1 MRGIFYFM
9 NYEIDQQKLSEQ
21 IILTAKKTA
30 VVSGLYILLVFII
43 VFALYSIGL
52 FLLFDSPKE
61 FFRLSDPKY
70 IEELLVLKASKILL
84 LNMGVSILMHYFL
97 SGIYGIIKNGLALP
111 YSDIG
116 NAFKSIFSKQGLKVL
131 NVIVLVQILSTGIS
145 YFLDLAG
152 FGLVGFGMSL
162 LVQFLTYFTIPSIY
176 ISNSG
181 VRKSIQKSISLVNQK
196 PGFLIFFISVT
207 YFLSLIGILFLGIG
221 IILTLPL
228 NYIVAYSLYIHISEQ
243 ID

>member
-1 MRGIFYFM
+1 M

-21 IILTAKKTA
+21 IILTARKTS

-43 VFALYSIGL
+43 VFAIYSIGL

-61 FFRLSDPKY
+61 FFRLSNP
-70 IEELLVLKASKILL
+70 IFLEELLVSKATEIML
-84 LNMGVSILMHYFL
+84 LNMGVSMLMHYFL
-97 SGIYGIIKNGLALP
+97 SGIYGIIKKGLVLP

-131 NVIVLVQILSTGIS
+131 NVIVLVQMVSTGFS
-145 YFLDLAG
+145 YLLDLAG
-152 FGLVGFGMSL
+152 FSLVGFGISL
-162 LVQFLTYFTIPSIY
+162 LLQFLTYFAIPAIY
-176 ISNSG
+176 IANLG
-181 VRKSIQKSISLVNQK
+181 VRKSIQKSIALVNQK
-196 PGFLIFFISVT
+196 PGILIVFISVT

-221 IILTLPL
+221 IIFTLPL
-228 NYIVAYSLYIHISEQ
+228 NYIVAYSLYIHISKQ